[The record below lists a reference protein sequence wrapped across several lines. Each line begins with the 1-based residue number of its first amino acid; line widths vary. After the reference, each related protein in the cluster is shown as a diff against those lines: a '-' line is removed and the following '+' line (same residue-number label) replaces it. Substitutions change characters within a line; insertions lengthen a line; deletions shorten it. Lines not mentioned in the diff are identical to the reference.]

1 MFYFTFTVLPPGLIS
16 VILPPQAH
24 LHLEF
29 FVSAFL
35 FAIFTLLEPGFHG
48 PAISGMHGIGVSTP
62 IAAEVA
68 ADTVGLDI
76 DLHIPKGGILTIGIL
91 SITVAAGRLS
101 ANTLLIGGT
110 TSVLGVRP

>member
-1 MFYFTFTVLPPGLIS
+1 M
-16 VILPPQAH
+16 LPPQAH

-29 FVSAFL
+29 LVSAFL

-48 PAISGMHGIGVSTP
+48 PGITGIQGMGVSTP

-68 ADTVGLDI
+68 ADTVGLDM

-91 SITVAAGRLS
+91 SITVAAGNLS
-101 ANTLLIGGT
+101 ANVLLMGGT
-110 TSVLGVRP
+110 MRVLGVRP